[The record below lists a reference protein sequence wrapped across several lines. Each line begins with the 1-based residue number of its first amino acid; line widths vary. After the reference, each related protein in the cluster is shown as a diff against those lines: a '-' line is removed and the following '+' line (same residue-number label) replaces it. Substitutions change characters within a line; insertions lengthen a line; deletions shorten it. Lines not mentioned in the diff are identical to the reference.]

1 MLWLHGFVNK
11 IVYKLSFFILFYFF
25 YKMYLCSAS
34 DIMSVHT
41 MTILHLNKSCYTFTG
56 FAEHC
61 PFLYFGKPTLN
72 SGSPA
77 AVVAWGRPAF
87 SLKCRAA
94 R

>member
-1 MLWLHGFVNK
+1 
-11 IVYKLSFFILFYFF
+11 
-25 YKMYLCSAS
+25 MYLCSAS

-41 MTILHLNKSCYTFTG
+41 MFILHLNKNSRKVGSAFTG

-61 PFLYFGKPTLN
+61 PFLYFGKTTLN
-72 SGSPA
+72 SVSPA

-87 SLKCRAA
+87 SVKCRAA